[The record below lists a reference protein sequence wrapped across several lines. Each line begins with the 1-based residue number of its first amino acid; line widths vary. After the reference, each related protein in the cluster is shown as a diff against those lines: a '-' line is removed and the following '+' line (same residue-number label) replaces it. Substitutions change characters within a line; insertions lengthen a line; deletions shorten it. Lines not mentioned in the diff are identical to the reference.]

1 MRHPLPVEFANDQ
14 PDPGFRMNDAEELQ
28 GFGGFSQTES
38 ADTELFGQFGFG
50 RKAISGLQPFGNHQV
65 PDLFGDLVPDEGACD
80 RRKRFA
86 AGGRRNSL
94 FCAGHLRPLLSIR

>member
-1 MRHPLPVEFANDQ
+1 
-14 PDPGFRMNDAEELQ
+14 MNDAEELQ

-50 RKAISGLQPFGNHQV
+50 GKAIAGLQTFGNHQF
-65 PDLFGDLVPDEGACD
+65 PDLFCDLVPDEGACD

>member
-1 MRHPLPVEFANDQ
+1 
-14 PDPGFRMNDAEELQ
+14 MNDAEELQ

-38 ADTELFGQFGFG
+38 ADTELFGEFGFG
-50 RKAISGLQPFGNHQV
+50 GKAIAGLQPLGYDKF
-65 PDLFGDLVPDEGACD
+65 PDLFCDLVPDEGACH

-86 AGGRRNSL
+86 AGGCRNSL